1 MARNWIPWLHC
12 HDQAQPDG
20 FVVQYLW
27 TRSWWTCLSTGI
39 RPGDL
44 QRSCPASAFLWL
56 FNVRATHRGTLIIF
70 TPRSSYTPLAGGQLL
85 FRHIFSTYSQAHIKD
100 PFGCSHTTKSACS
113 SMHPGILVPQVQPVW
128 AENPGHISSSSRSFK
143 KMNPIGC
150 IECGYWY
157 NLLITHLAGLSTLNK
172 QTVEDNF
179 RNFNYIHC
187 SLAKL
192 CIKVTICVCPAQ
204 L

>member
-20 FVVQYLW
+20 FVIQYLW
-27 TRSWWTCLSTGI
+27 TRSWWTCLSMRI

-56 FNVRATHRGTLIIF
+56 FNIRATHRDTLILF

-85 FRHIFSTYSQAHIKD
+85 FQHIFSTYFQAHIKD
-100 PFGCSHTTKSACS
+100 PLAVRIPQRAH
-113 SMHPGILVPQVQPVW
+113 VPQCIQESWSPRYNLSGLKTQGTSPPLPDPS
-128 AENPGHISSSSRSFK
+128 E
-143 KMNPIGC
+143 KMNPVRC
-150 IECGYWY
+150 IEYGKWY
-157 NLLITHLAGLSTLNK
+157 HLLITHLAGLSTLNK